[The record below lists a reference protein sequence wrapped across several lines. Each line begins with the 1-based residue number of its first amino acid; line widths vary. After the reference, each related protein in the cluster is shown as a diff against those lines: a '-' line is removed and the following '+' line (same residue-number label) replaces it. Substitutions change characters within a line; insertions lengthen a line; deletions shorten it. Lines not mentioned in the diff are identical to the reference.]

1 MERADVLLIG
11 AAIAD
16 VLLRPVDETVFMK
29 GSCPVDSIRMDVG
42 GDALNEATVLARLG
56 HAPVLATV
64 LGADGVADFIL
75 AHCRREGIHVCARRR
90 EELDTGINAVLV
102 SPSGERSFIT
112 NRNGSLRRLTLEDAL
127 SAVDEAPDS
136 VRLMCLAS
144 MFVSPMLDAD
154 GMAALFARGKARGW
168 LVCADST
175 KRKNGET
182 LRDVADA
189 LAQLDFIFPNLEEA
203 RLLTGREAPDD
214 VADALLGAGVKN
226 VALKLGGNG
235 CLVKNA
241 SERFAV
247 PAYPGAKCV
256 DTTGAGDTFAAAF
269 IASILEGRS
278 IAQCAAFANAAASLC
293 VERLGATAAPMNRDE
308 LEKRYR
314 HICDLGD
321 I

>member
-16 VLLRPVDETVFMK
+16 VLLRPVDERVFAL

-56 HAPVLATV
+56 HAPLLATV

-75 AHCRREGIHVCARRR
+75 AHCRREGIRVHAHRR
-90 EELDTGINAVLV
+90 EGLDTGINAVLV
-102 SPSGERSFIT
+102 SPSGERSFVT
-112 NRNGSLRRLTLEDAL
+112 NRNGSLRKLTLEDAL
-127 SAVDEAPDS
+127 SAVDEAPES
-136 VRLMCLAS
+136 VRLICLAS
-144 MFVSPMLDAD
+144 MFVSPMLNAD
-154 GMAALFARGKARGW
+154 GMAALFARGRARGW
-168 LVCADST
+168 MVCADST
-175 KRKNGET
+175 KCKNGET

-189 LAQLDFIFPNLEEA
+189 LAQLDFFFPNLEEA

-226 VALKLGGNG
+226 VALKLGGAG
-235 CLVKNA
+235 CLVKNG
-241 SERFAV
+241 SGRFEI
-247 PAYPGAKCV
+247 PACPATQCV

-278 IAQCAAFANAAASLC
+278 IAHCAAFANAAASLC
-293 VERLGATAAPMNRDE
+293 VERLGATAAPMDAGELNR
-308 LEKRYR
+308 RFG
-314 HICDLGD
+314 HICELGNL
-321 I
+321 

>member
-16 VLLRPVDETVFMK
+16 VLLRPVDERVFAL

-56 HAPVLATV
+56 HAPWLATV
-64 LGADGVADFIL
+64 LGADGGADFIL
-75 AHCRREGIHVCARRR
+75 AHCRREGIRVHAHRR
-90 EELDTGINAVLV
+90 EGLDTGINAVLV
-102 SPSGERSFIT
+102 SPSGERSFVT
-112 NRNGSLRRLTLEDAL
+112 NRNGSLRKLTLEDVL
-127 SAVDEAPDS
+127 SAVDEAPES

-144 MFVSPMLDAD
+144 MFVSPMLNAD
-154 GMAALFARGKARGW
+154 GMAALFARGRARGW
-168 LVCADST
+168 MVCADST
-175 KRKNGET
+175 KCKNGET

-189 LAQLDFIFPNLEEA
+189 LAQLDFFFPNLEEA

-226 VALKLGGNG
+226 VALKLGGVG
-235 CLVKNA
+235 CLVKNG
-241 SERFAV
+241 SGRFEV
-247 PAYPGAKCV
+247 PACPATQCV

-278 IAQCAAFANAAASLC
+278 VAHCAAFANAAASLC
-293 VERLGATAAPMNRDE
+293 VERLGATAAPMDAGELNR
-308 LEKRYR
+308 RFG
-314 HICDLGD
+314 HICELGNL
-321 I
+321 